1 MWRTRALSLSAA
13 LVLATIPSLASAQ
26 VDEAQGFEGADALG
40 DPAPGAT
47 PVTRPP
53 EEAAAG
59 EDAVAG
65 EADQVPPPPG
75 EAAPPSSYGSGAPS
89 GDARYPSAAL
99 AGAADEG
106 VRIPSRIATRL
117 RVLDAD
123 FNALSSRGSNALV
136 DGILSILTGGL
147 SITLGYFIDHEFLTP
162 YLYVYGAAGIAR
174 GIIDL
179 TLMPDPHGPYIE
191 FSHMPMGTMAQ
202 VNERLDYGE
211 RELESLADR
220 TRLARI
226 LDASINIL
234 VGVSIVPLYLGPNEF
249 EVDTFGTFVIIGAS
263 ISVIS
268 GVINLLSRSEAERRW
283 SAYEELSE
291 RLEREEQS
299 AALRLRWGAMP
310 LPGGAGFSL
319 GASF

>member
-1 MWRTRALSLSAA
+1 MPRTRACLL
-13 LVLATIPSLASAQ
+13 LATLVAASLPTVAAAQ
-26 VDEAQGFEGADALG
+26 RAGEGADALG
-40 DPAPGAT
+40 NPAPGA
-47 PVTRPP
+47 RADAPP
-53 EEAAAG
+53 PAEVPEPAA
-59 EDAVAG
+59 EQ
-65 EADQVPPPPG
+65 EVPPPPD
-75 EAAPPSSYGSGAPS
+75 EAAPPSSYDAATTPGE
-89 GDARYPSAAL
+89 ARYPSPAAAL
-99 AGAADEG
+99 SGTTTEG

-123 FNALSSRGSNALV
+123 FNALASRGSNALV

-147 SITLGYFIDHEFLTP
+147 AITLGYFVDHEFLSP
-162 YLYVYGAAGIAR
+162 YLYVYGAAGVAR

-179 TLMPDPHGPYIE
+179 TLMPDPRDPYIE
-191 FSHMPMGTMAQ
+191 FSHMPMNTMEQ
-202 VNERLDYGE
+202 VHARLDYGE

-283 SAYEELSE
+283 DAYEELSE
-291 RLEREEQS
+291 RLEAEEQQ
-299 AALRLRWGAMP
+299 AGLRLRWGAMP
-310 LPGGAGFSL
+310 LPGGGAFTL